1 MVFSLRLL
9 PAGSGKG
16 RSTWQHVLKHGWM
29 ESRGKVNIIMIG
41 EHGMGNK
48 LRDEIL
54 ELVWSLR
61 EKGSS
66 RYEDVISRLGESDTS
81 DMIRKMEVSGYIT
94 VSDNEIIFT
103 EKGEARA
110 RDLTRR
116 HRLAERLFY
125 DVLEV
130 GMEESEETACEI
142 EHFLSPSVTDSV
154 CSFLGH
160 PPTCPHGKPIPRG
173 KCCSKYRS
181 DIKPL
186 VMQLKELEVG
196 SKGRIIF
203 IKPSESSRL
212 ERLATMGIVPGS
224 IIRLKQK
231 RPSFVLEIDE
241 TSLAVDTGIANEIYV
256 KEL

>member
-1 MVFSLRLL
+1 
-9 PAGSGKG
+9 
-16 RSTWQHVLKHGWM
+16 
-29 ESRGKVNIIMIG
+29 
-41 EHGMGNK
+41 MGNK

-54 ELVWSLR
+54 ELLWSLR
-61 EKGSS
+61 EKGSNS
-66 RYEDVISRLGESDTS
+66 YADVIKGISDNDVS
-81 DMIRKMEVSGYIT
+81 DVIRKMEKSSHIVIT
-94 VSDNEIIFT
+94 DDNINFT

-116 HRLAERLFY
+116 HRLAERLFH

-173 KCCSKYRS
+173 DCCSKFSS
-181 DIKPL
+181 DFKPL

-196 SKGRIIF
+196 LRGRIVF
-203 IKPSESSRL
+203 IKPSESTRL

-231 RPSFVLEIDE
+231 KPSFILEIDE
-241 TSLAVDTGIANEIYV
+241 TTLAVDTLIAEEIYI
-256 KEL
+256 KEHR

>member
-1 MVFSLRLL
+1 
-9 PAGSGKG
+9 
-16 RSTWQHVLKHGWM
+16 
-29 ESRGKVNIIMIG
+29 
-41 EHGMGNK
+41 MGNK

-54 ELVWSLR
+54 ELLWSLK

-66 RYEDVISRLGESDTS
+66 RYNDVMNGIADNDVSDV
-81 DMIRKMEVSGYIT
+81 IRKMEKSGHIVINGET
-94 VSDNEIIFT
+94 IAFT
-103 EKGEARA
+103 EKGEDRA

-116 HRLAERLFY
+116 HRLAERLFH

-130 GMEESEETACEI
+130 GMKESEETACEI

-173 KCCSKYRS
+173 FCCSKYRS
-181 DIKPL
+181 EYKPL

-196 SKGRIIF
+196 LKGRIVF
-203 IKPSESSRL
+203 IKPSESTRL
-212 ERLATMGIVPGS
+212 ERLASMGIVPGS

-241 TSLAVDTGIANEIYV
+241 TTLAVDTLIAEEIYV
-256 KEL
+256 KEHRA